1 MSLQTSQ
8 RTYTA
13 ALMDWLCA
21 PWINSNPS
29 NGLTGAWAYRQ
40 ERENKGHRTTVAEIL
55 KLAEQDEAWT
65 FAAYAAEGFILAD
78 VDSTQEQTGD
88 EILQRMDQA
97 LGILGCTME
106 HWPSGRPGNY
116 GAVIHHAHA
125 SAPREA
131 ICEVIN
137 GCGATAKAQGQPVR
151 LPETTT
157 KNGARITL
165 HPEHRQALLMFG
177 IHPISDKPRKA
188 QGPTRSEDLARSIL
202 TMIHNR
208 RGPTQAWE
216 LILIGQWPGWEKAK
230 EKGKDWFVREFARN
244 LKAAQPTRMKIGPDG
259 ASHAPTTESLERDHD
274 AYLATIRQTWSGKS
288 RLVSRAL
295 VLEALRDVFT
305 KRAAGTKNPSWAWI
319 KVSYRQLHL
328 DTQLSMKAVE
338 NAIRDLVRDGVI
350 LKRTPGTPGRLCAEK
365 TEYQLLPWGAHK
377 GDTMT
382 ILKKSKECA
391 HTKCPPGDHPKE
403 VIHNAF
409 QRIPSMARLFMA
421 VAKSRRPMS
430 RRELAEALS
439 DKPGSSTLRRNLRDG
454 VRGGLFLE
462 DSGSHKTY
470 RLNPDLDWGAW
481 ERYRRREKQ
490 QTYIKPLWSD
500 IRRARVNVAR
510 ADFESLCQAKQV
522 PLPRDEREAKA
533 KPFPVEISETPS
545 LKTFPGVPLVGTNSD
560 DASDIEDAL
569 GSLSISLHGP
579 PLMARPMDVSQGVRL
594 L

>member
-8 RTYTA
+8 HTYA
-13 ALMDWLCA
+13 VALMDWLCA

-29 NGLTGAWAYRQ
+29 RGETGAWAYRHGQ
-40 ERENKGHRTTVAEIL
+40 RQQGRRATVADIL

-78 VDSTQEQTGD
+78 VDSTPEQTGD
-88 EILQRMDQA
+88 ETLQRMEQA

-106 HWPSGRPGNY
+106 YWPSGRPGHY

-125 SAPREA
+125 SASREA
-131 ICEVIN
+131 ITEVIK

-151 LPETTT
+151 LPETTA

-165 HPEHRQALLMFG
+165 GKEHRQALLTFG
-177 IHPISDKPRKA
+177 IQPISNKPRKA

-216 LILIGQWPGWEKAK
+216 QIVISQWPGWDKAQ
-230 EKGKDWFVREFARN
+230 EKGKDWFTREFARN
-244 LKAAQPTRMKIGPDG
+244 LKAAQPTRMKSGPDG
-259 ASHAPTTESLERDHD
+259 ASTAPTTESLERDHA
-274 AYLATIRQTWSGKS
+274 AYLAQIRETKTGTS
-288 RLVSRAL
+288 RTHTRAL
-295 VLEALRDVFT
+295 VLDALRDIFT
-305 KRAAGTKNPSWAWI
+305 KRAAGTNNPSWAWI

-328 DTQLSMKAVE
+328 DTQLSMRAIE
-338 NAIRDLVRDGVI
+338 NAIKDLVRDGVI
-350 LKRTPGTPGRLCAEK
+350 LKRAPRIPGRYCAEK
-365 TEYQLLPWGAHK
+365 TEFQLLPGGAHK
-377 GDTMT
+377 ADTMT
-382 ILKKSKECA
+382 TLKKEKECVQ
-391 HTKCPPGDHPKE
+391 TKCPSGDHPKE

-421 VAKSRRPMS
+421 VEKSRRPMS

-439 DKPGSSTLRRNLRDG
+439 DTPSSSTLRRNLRDG

-470 RLNPDLDWGAW
+470 RLNPDLDWAAW
-481 ERYRRREKQ
+481 ERYRRREKH

-500 IRRARVNVAR
+500 IRRARINAAR
-510 ADFESLCQAKQV
+510 ADFETLCKASQV

-579 PLMARPMDVSQGVRL
+579 PPTPRPVDVSQGVRL